1 MSTRLW
7 DRAAVVPA
15 RAGTTRQ
22 PELIALPTELPTIAQ
37 LFGFMRDAELRFATL
52 RMRIEERVT
61 GSRGEQVQII
71 DVVVRH
77 PGEARVTTSEPSLGT
92 SGNYELW
99 LSDGETVRTYS
110 GIHRLGTQRPVRR
123 RVVGLDDP
131 DLPSMS
137 QVYTPITSLPMETL
151 PESFIHPAGF
161 CQNVLATGDCRI
173 VGTAEQAGREAI
185 VFECFHPRATEVTTD
200 RPDHHFLITVDR
212 DTGIIS
218 RLVELIGDDVT
229 RDAEVT
235 SLETNVT
242 LAPAAFLFTFPSDA
256 TMLY

>member
-7 DRAAVVPA
+7 DRAASVPA
-15 RAGTTRQ
+15 RAGTTRR
-22 PELIALPTELPTIAQ
+22 PELIALPTELPTVAQ
-37 LFGFMRDAELRFATL
+37 LFGFMRDAELRFDTL
-52 RMRIEERVT
+52 RMHIEERVI
-61 GSRGEQVQII
+61 GSRGEQVQLI

-77 PGEARVTTSEPSLGT
+77 QGEARVTTSEPGLGT

-110 GIHRLGTQRPVRR
+110 GIHRIGTRRPVRR
-123 RVVGLDDP
+123 RVTGLDDP
-131 DLPSMS
+131 DLPPMS
-137 QVYTPITSLPMETL
+137 KVYTPITSLPMETL

-161 CQNVLATGDCRI
+161 CQNVLGTGDCRI
-173 VGTAEQAGREAI
+173 VGTTDQASREAI
-185 VFECFHPRATEVTTD
+185 VLECFHPRSTQVTTD

-212 DTGIIS
+212 DTGVIS
-218 RLVELIGDDVT
+218 RMIELVGDDVT

-235 SLETNVT
+235 SLETDVV
-242 LAPAAFLFTFPSDA
+242 LSPAAFLFTFPSDA